1 MKKEKIMR
9 GLHDDVGLNKLH
21 FKNEDPTKNTDF
33 KEYYDFKEL
42 FKGIKSPN
50 IKFDDTVKK
59 SC

>member
-1 MKKEKIMR
+1 MR

-21 FKNEDPTKNTDF
+21 FKYEDPTKNTDF

-42 FKGIKSPN
+42 FNGIKSPN